1 MGLLYTSP
9 YLAVDLYSRAHR
21 AANPSKYPIPAESKR
36 LYPKIE
42 EFAAKYPTQTKVHLQ
57 VYDGC
62 AHVLPILFA
71 FTTPAKYCFRATA
84 SFCRFVTRMQAF
96 SPRPLFSVA
105 TNGQVSPVRRSFF
118 GGSFLTTP
126 PEEIG
131 DLPTE
136 NKRRKSWWGGEKDS
150 SLQRRGSKVDEKP
163 EGEKERSD
171 KEKSNDEPSQE
182 EKETPTGQS
191 YGEEGKAEKVE
202 VKVETKIQE
211 VKGIGQGPAEYSG
224 SGVVEEDVTTSEV
237 VGEVEVVN
245 RGSLPVGPAVGE
257 GGVGAAHMVERQ
269 LETETTERA
278 ETVDDVAKTLK
289 EANSSRSLKSSKES
303 QGSTKS
309 RRKRWTL
316 MIPKR
321 TVPERVRAPVKG
333 LTEDVAG
340 SRFNTTKEPEGERCA
355 GDYPPVYESG
365 FVSAIPHS
373 CFCPS

>member
-1 MGLLYTSP
+1 VGFLYNFFYS
-9 YLAVDLYSRAHR
+9 AIDLNSRAHR
-21 AANPSKYPIPAESKR
+21 AANPSKFPIPAESKR

-42 EFAAKYPTQTKVHLQ
+42 EFAAKYPTPAKVHLQ

-84 SFCRFVTRMQAF
+84 SFCRFVTKMQAF
-96 SPRPLFSVA
+96 SPGPPSPVA
-105 TNGQVSPVRRSFF
+105 LDGRVSPVRRSFF
-118 GGSFLTTP
+118 GGSFLTAP

-131 DLPTE
+131 GLPPE
-136 NKRRKSWWGGEKDS
+136 NKRRKSWWGGERDP

-163 EGEKERSD
+163 EGEKRRSG

-182 EKETPTGQS
+182 GKGTPKGQS
-191 YGEEGKAEKVE
+191 YGEEGKTEEVV
-202 VKVETKIQE
+202 VKVKAKSQE
-211 VKGIGQGPAEYSG
+211 VKGFGRGPTEHGG
-224 SGVVEEDVTTSEV
+224 SGMVVEDVTTSEV
-237 VGEVEVVN
+237 VSEVEVVN
-245 RGSLPVGPAVGE
+245 HGSLPVDPAVGE
-257 GGVGAAHMVERQ
+257 GRTGAVRMAD
-269 LETETTERA
+269 TDTTERT
-278 ETVDDVAKTLK
+278 ETVEVKALR

-309 RRKRWTL
+309 GKKRWSL
-316 MIPKR
+316 IIPKR
-321 TVPERVRAPVKG
+321 TIPERVRAPVKG

-340 SRFNTTKEPEGERCA
+340 SRFNATREPKGERCA

-373 CFCPS
+373 CFCLS